1 MLKKIKHHLRTY
13 FLTGLLVV
21 VPVGISLWF
30 LQFVIQ
36 WTDKQLALLPAR
48 LHPNTYL
55 PFPIPG
61 LGLILTVISIFLIGV
76 VATNIIG
83 KTFVQLGE
91 KIVDKIPLVRSIY
104 LLVKQVMET
113 ILSKDQESFKRV
125 VLIEYPRKGLY
136 SIAFVT
142 GVARGEIQQKTS
154 KKVINVF
161 VPTTPNPTSGF
172 LIMVP
177 EEDAITL
184 DMDVEM
190 AFKLVISGGM
200 VATEKEAKKK
210 IEELAAG
217 EK

>member
-1 MLKKIKHHLRTY
+1 MLKRIKHHIRTY
-13 FLTGLLVV
+13 FLTGLLIV
-21 VPVGISLWF
+21 VPVSISLWF
-30 LQFVIQ
+30 LQVIIL
-36 WTDKQLALLPAR
+36 WTDQKLTLLPST

-76 VATNIIG
+76 VTTNIIG
-83 KTFVQLGE
+83 RTFIQLGE

-113 ILSKDQESFKRV
+113 ILSQDQESFKKV

-142 GVARGEIQQKTS
+142 GVARGEIQERTS
-154 KKVINVF
+154 SKVINVF

-184 DMDVEM
+184 EMNVEM

-200 VATEKEAKKK
+200 VATEKGNDKK
-210 IEELAAG
+210 IEVIPADAQ
-217 EK
+217 

>member
-1 MLKKIKHHLRTY
+1 MIKRIKHHIRTY

-30 LQFVIQ
+30 LQVIIH
-36 WTDKQLALLPAR
+36 WTDQKLALLPGK

-61 LGLILTVISIFLIGV
+61 LGLILTVISVFMIGV
-76 VATNIIG
+76 IATNIIG

-125 VLIEYPRKGLY
+125 VLIEYPRIGLY

-142 GVARGEIQQKTS
+142 GVARGEIQDKTS

-184 DMDVEM
+184 EMDVEM

-200 VATEKEAKKK
+200 VATEKEVKKK
-210 IEELAAG
+210 VEELSAHAQ
-217 EK
+217 

>member
-1 MLKKIKHHLRTY
+1 MIKKIKHHIRKY
-13 FLTGLLVV
+13 FLTGLLIV

-30 LQFVIQ
+30 LQFVTEL
-36 WTDKQLALLPAR
+36 TDDQLAHLPTN

-61 LGLILTVISIFLIGV
+61 LGLILTIVSVFFIGV
-76 VATNIIG
+76 ITTNIIG
-83 KTFVQLGE
+83 RTFVQMGE
-91 KIVDKIPLVRSIY
+91 KIVDKIPLIRTIY
-104 LLVKQVMET
+104 ILVKQVMET
-113 ILSKDQESFKRV
+113 ILSNDQESFKKV

-136 SIAFVT
+136 SLAFVT
-142 GVARGEIQQKTS
+142 GTAKGEIQDKTS
-154 KKVINVF
+154 SRLINVF

-177 EEDAITL
+177 EEDALVL

-200 VATEKEAKKK
+200 VVHEKNN
-210 IEELAAG
+210 G
-217 EK
+217 EIVLDEK

>member
-1 MLKKIKHHLRTY
+1 MIKRIKHHIRTY

-30 LQFVIQ
+30 LQAIIH
-36 WTDKQLALLPAR
+36 WTDQKLVLLPAK

-61 LGLILTVISIFLIGV
+61 LGLILTVIFVFLIGV
-76 VATNIIG
+76 IATNIIG

-113 ILSKDQESFKRV
+113 ILSKDQESFKKV

-142 GVARGEIQQKTS
+142 GVAKGEIQDRTS

-184 DMDVEM
+184 EMDVEM

-200 VATEKEAKKK
+200 VATEKEVKKK
-210 IEELAAG
+210 MEALSADVQ
-217 EK
+217 